1 VKIKTEDG
9 YRYGYINSNW
19 KKVLDTD
26 YTGISRILDI
36 EGKDI
41 YLIAS
46 KNGQYG
52 VTKNK
57 KEQVD
62 FKYQSITYNSDTK
75 LLAVQRSEK
84 YVVIDLNRRKHNSF
98 RI

>member
-1 VKIKTEDG
+1 ML
-9 YRYGYINSNW
+9 NA
-19 KKVLDTD
+19 D
-26 YTGISRILDI
+26 YTGVSRILDI

-52 VTKNK
+52 IIINK
-57 KEQVD
+57 KEEVD
-62 FKYQSITYNSDTK
+62 FKYQSITYNSDTN
-75 LLAVQRSEK
+75 LFAVQRSEK
-84 YVVIDLNRRKHNSF
+84 YGVINLKRRKHNSI